1 MAHHEGGEPAPVYVH
16 HEPRSPGL
24 HLPTAHQLLHL
35 LRGHR
40 GRLAD
45 GRVCGAL
52 PERLPQ
58 VGRGRRGGR
67 GGGERGRAESG
78 SRQADFS

>member
-1 MAHHEGGEPAPVYVH
+1 MAHHEGGEPAPVHVH

-24 HLPTAHQLLHL
+24 HLPAAHQLLHL

-45 GRVCGAL
+45 RRVCRAL
-52 PERLPQ
+52 PERMPQ
-58 VGRGRRGGR
+58 VERGR
-67 GGGERGRAESG
+67 GGERGRAGGG
-78 SRQADFS
+78 SQQADFS